1 MPCRDHG
8 KKPARFSRRLF
19 PWSLGGLLIHRGKD
33 SPRPLRS
40 LTLRI
45 PAKISQA
52 FSVVPGGT
60 SYSSGK
66 GFPEAPSVADA
77 PNTCESLAGFF
88 RGPWG
93 TSHSSGK
100 GFPEAPS
107 VADAPD
113 TCENLSQAFSVVPG
127 GLLIHRGKD
136 AGLRYLFLSDFNAEA
151 KVRPIAPSLPGRS
164 SSREEHRGSARCCLR

>member
-8 KKPARFSRRLF
+8 ISLRDFLAGLFRGPLGGLLIHRGKYSPRPLRSLTLRIPARRSRRLF

-45 PAKISQA
+45 PANLSQA
-52 FSVVPGGT
+52 YSVVPGGI
-60 SYSSGK
+60 
-66 GFPEAPSVADA
+66 P
-77 PNTCESLAGFF
+77 
-88 RGPWG
+88 
-93 TSHSSGK
+93 
-100 GFPEAPS
+100 
-107 VADAPD
+107 
-113 TCENLSQAFSVVPG
+113 
-127 GLLIHRGKD
+127 IHRGKA
-136 AGLRYLFLSDFNAEA
+136 AGLRCLSLSDFNAEA